1 MKKIFSILFAL
12 MLLLSLELV
21 TVAPVA
27 AQNTAL
33 SGFKCYPLDELTAPY
48 VGEVVQM
55 EDQFGAVEAV
65 VEWAE
70 FFCNPV
76 AKWEEEMPPPI
87 LNRDHHL
94 TLYSLSNEEEPQER
108 IVKVENQFGTQQ
120 LVVSDPVMLGVPTH
134 KLYPGEHYSPVGLDH
149 FLLYEVIEG
158 PSVEVEMDLYDQ
170 FGYEPGVFVYE
181 PVYFANPVKKT
192 HDGDVTLIGNPEAH
206 LVFYRIASYSVSGW
220 VLVDNQFNE
229 QELEVYVDEYDPAL
243 LAVPS
248 EKVDIP
254 HVYPVRNID
263 TGKGYFIIQT
273 AIDDPDTVDGHT
285 IEVAAG
291 EYDAFVVQGKA
302 NISIIGTEG
311 ATVSTA
317 KLVSVDVGPIGDAW
331 VMAAVYDS
339 EDVNIEG
346 IDFDGTGVSGK
357 PVAVGIAYVHSTGRI
372 ADLTVENVIA
382 TELGAGVAIIGDVG
396 TSTVKM
402 TGVNI
407 SNNDDT
413 GIYVCGGS
421 TLEAHLNKIAG
432 NAECGL
438 LNDGGKSVDATG
450 NWWGHASGPLHLSNP
465 LGRGN
470 AVIGDVD
477 FKPWLEAEVVTETVT
492 NSTVN
497 AKAVADT
504 EVVVK
509 GTATVV
515 VAKYSSNP
523 HPTLSGYAAAASLD
537 LAELDTFRELNIF
550 SDVRVTYYKSGTEAE
565 IRLYYTNAEAK
576 GFDEESLRLLWWN
589 GTNWAKCSHSDI
601 NTTDITGNYTYSG
614 YMWATINA
622 TTTPSLACLNGTEWG
637 GYGEPRERGSCFI
650 AGAAYGTNTAKEI
663 DILREFRD
671 TVLLPN
677 SLGTTLVSCYYKT
690 SPPIAGFISQHEVLR
705 TVVRVGFVDPT
716 VAILNWSHDLWSTRG

>member
-1 MKKIFSILFAL
+1 MKRIFGILFAL
-12 MLLLSLELV
+12 L
-21 TVAPVA
+21 
-27 AQNTAL
+27 
-33 SGFKCYPLDELTAPY
+33 
-48 VGEVVQM
+48 
-55 EDQFGAVEAV
+55 
-65 VEWAE
+65 
-70 FFCNPV
+70 
-76 AKWEEEMPPPI
+76 
-87 LNRDHHL
+87 
-94 TLYSLSNEEEPQER
+94 
-108 IVKVENQFGTQQ
+108 
-120 LVVSDPVMLGVPTH
+120 LVVSLGLVTAAPVLAGTTVHVP
-134 KLYPGEHYSPVGLDH
+134 
-149 FLLYEVIEG
+149 
-158 PSVEVEMDLYDQ
+158 
-170 FGYEPGVFVYE
+170 
-181 PVYFANPVKKT
+181 
-192 HDGDVTLIGNPEAH
+192 GDYATI
-206 LVFYRIASYSVSGW
+206 
-220 VLVDNQFNE
+220 
-229 QELEVYVDEYDPAL
+229 QE
-243 LAVPS
+243 
-248 EKVDIP
+248 
-254 HVYPVRNID
+254 
-263 TGKGYFIIQT
+263 
-273 AIDDPDTVDGHT
+273 AIDAAGSGDA
-285 IEVAAG
+285 IMVAAG
-291 EYDAFVVQGKA
+291 DYHAFVVEGKP
-302 NISIIGTEG
+302 NINIISTEG
-311 ATVSTA
+311 ATVTTTNLYTA
-317 KLVSVDVGPIGDAW
+317 LPVVGNAW
-331 VMAAVYDS
+331 VLAAVYDS

-346 IDFDGTGVSGK
+346 INFDGTGVSGK
-357 PVAVGIAYVHSTGRI
+357 TVVVGIAYVDSTGRI

-382 TELGAGVAIIGDVG
+382 TSLGAGVAIIGDVG
-396 TSTVKM
+396 ASAVEMIGAT
-402 TGVNI
+402 I

-421 TLEAHLNKIAG
+421 TLEAHLNKIVD

-438 LNDGGKSVDATG
+438 LNDGGETVDATG
-450 NWWGHASGPLHLSNP
+450 NWWGHKSGPLHQTNP

-470 AVIGDVD
+470 AVVGDVD
-477 FKPWLEAEVVTETVT
+477 FKPWLEAELVTKTVD
-492 NSTVN
+492 NGIL
-497 AKAVADT
+497 AVADT
-504 EVVVK
+504 EVEVD
-509 GTATVV
+509 GRATVTI
-515 VAKYSSNP
+515 ARYSSNP

>member
-1 MKKIFSILFAL
+1 VKKIFSILVAL
-12 MLLLSLELV
+12 GLVISFSLV
-21 TVAPVA
+21 SAVPVM
-27 AQNTAL
+27 AQT
-33 SGFKCYPLDELTAPY
+33 TWY
-48 VGEVVQM
+48 VDDDNCPGP
-55 EDQFGAVEAV
+55 G
-65 VEWAE
+65 
-70 FFCNPV
+70 
-76 AKWEEEMPPPI
+76 
-87 LNRDHHL
+87 
-94 TLYSLSNEEEPQER
+94 S
-108 IVKVENQFGTQQ
+108 GTQT
-120 LVVSDPVMLGVPTH
+120 DPFCT
-134 KLYPGEHYSPVGLDH
+134 
-149 FLLYEVIEG
+149 IE
-158 PSVEVEMDLYDQ
+158 D
-170 FGYEPGVFVYE
+170 
-181 PVYFANPVKKT
+181 
-192 HDGDVTLIGNPEAH
+192 
-206 LVFYRIASYSVSGW
+206 
-220 VLVDNQFNE
+220 
-229 QELEVYVDEYDPAL
+229 
-243 LAVPS
+243 
-248 EKVDIP
+248 
-254 HVYPVRNID
+254 
-263 TGKGYFIIQT
+263 
-273 AIDDPDTVDGHT
+273 AIDASSSGDTVM
-285 IEVAAG
+285 VAAG

-317 KLVSVDVGPIGDAW
+317 KSVSVDVGPIGDAW

-357 PVAVGIAYVHSTGRI
+357 PVAVGIAYVDSTGRI

-509 GTATVV
+509 GTARVV

-622 TTTPSLACLNGTEWG
+622 TTTPSLAGLNGTEWG
-637 GYGEPRERGSCFI
+637 GYGHPSSTPQPCGCFI
-650 AGAAYGTNTAKEI
+650 ATAAYGTDTAKEI

-677 SLGTTLVSCYYKT
+677 SLGAGFVSLYYKI
-690 SPPIAGFISQHEVLR
+690 SPPIADFISRHEVLR
-705 TVVRVGFVDPT
+705 TAVRVGFVDPI
-716 VAILNWSHDLWSTRG
+716 VNILNWSHDLWSARG